1 MDFGKTHKE
10 NEGEIMSL
18 KGTRTS
24 ENLLKAFAG
33 ESQARNR
40 YTFAARVA
48 RKAGYEQIANIF
60 AETADNERIHAKL
73 FLKHLINGGVK
84 GDAITITATYPAA
97 LDEEDVIK
105 NLEWAAAGEK
115 DEWMEIYPMFA
126 EEADDEGF
134 KDVAITFRM
143 IGKVEF
149 RHEARYRR
157 LIENLKN
164 QRVFKRDGKV
174 FWKCLECGYI
184 HEGDTAPAI
193 CPCCKHPQAFFE
205 LMPENY

>member
-1 MDFGKTHKE
+1 
-10 NEGEIMSL
+10 MSL

-40 YTFAARVA
+40 YTFAAKVA
-48 RKAGYEQIANIF
+48 RKAGLEQIANIF
-60 AETADNERIHAKL
+60 METADNERIHAKL
-73 FLKHLINGGVK
+73 FLKHLINGGCK
-84 GDAITITATYPAA
+84 GDAITISATYPAA
-97 LDEEDVIK
+97 LDEADVLA

-115 DEWMEIYPMFA
+115 EEWTEIYPFFA
-126 EEADDEGF
+126 EVAEDEGF
-134 KDVAITFRM
+134 NDVAVTFKM
-143 IGKVEF
+143 IAKVEAK
-149 RHEARYRR
+149 HEARYRK
-157 LIENLKN
+157 LIENVKN
-164 QRVFKRDGKV
+164 QRVFKKDGKV

-205 LMPENY
+205 MFVETY